1 MEKLFLLAL
10 LTPLL
15 HVIDK
20 LLSQAMYIPN
30 WLSSSHSTQTSGVLE
45 RKLTDLVTKQLMA
58 AHMSLDLRQVENPEV
73 ARLYQEVYLN
83 ILQI

>member
-1 MEKLFLLAL
+1 MPTHLLNAIAHFQAQASITRQDFDMEKLCLLAL

-30 WLSSSHSTQTSGVLE
+30 
-45 RKLTDLVTKQLMA
+45 
-58 AHMSLDLRQVENPEV
+58 
-73 ARLYQEVYLN
+73 
-83 ILQI
+83 